1 MNSVV
6 ITTAVIPGFVS
17 VLLFLVFTYLHEQ
30 SRKAY
35 FRAWQLAWAAY
46 SMHYAFDAF
55 SFYHAPNPWI
65 FFASSLCLVAMALCV
80 FVSTRLM
87 RNPYRFRWYDAAV
100 GVAGVVIAYLNLR
113 GHMIGGAFQPDAQAT
128 VRLGL
133 GLAAVLVYSSAVF
146 YIN

>member
-1 MNSVV
+1 MNSVAISVV
-6 ITTAVIPGFVS
+6 IIPGFIS

-80 FVSTRLM
+80 FVSTWLISY
-87 RNPYRFRWYDAAV
+87 PYRLIWYFAAV
-100 GVAGVVIAYLNLR
+100 GGCGVVMVYL
-113 GHMIGGAFQPDAQAT
+113 AFCG
-128 VRLGL
+128 R
-133 GLAAVLVYSSAVF
+133 
-146 YIN
+146 